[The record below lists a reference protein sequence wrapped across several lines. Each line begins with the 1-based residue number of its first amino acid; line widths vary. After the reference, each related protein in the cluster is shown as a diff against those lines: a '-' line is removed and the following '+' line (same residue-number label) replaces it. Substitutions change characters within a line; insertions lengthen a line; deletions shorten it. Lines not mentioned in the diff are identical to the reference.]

1 MNFTGQPFDSAA
13 PVSVYWNI
21 RKHRYSVKQRG
32 LVVAHA
38 DSLNLRQV
46 SYRVGAAGNQQ
57 VRDEKRKNVHAT
69 MHGYLCDQ
77 QSHGDGKSVTY
88 NPYRDTTFVTLPD
101 RVPVFTSDFATL
113 RKLGDRPQVI
123 SGEAPK

>member
-88 NPYRDTTFVTLPD
+88 NPYKDSTFVTLPN
-101 RVPVFTSDFATL
+101 RHPIFASDSATL
-113 RKLGDRPQVI
+113 RTSNKRPLVI
-123 SGEAPK
+123 SIKIPK